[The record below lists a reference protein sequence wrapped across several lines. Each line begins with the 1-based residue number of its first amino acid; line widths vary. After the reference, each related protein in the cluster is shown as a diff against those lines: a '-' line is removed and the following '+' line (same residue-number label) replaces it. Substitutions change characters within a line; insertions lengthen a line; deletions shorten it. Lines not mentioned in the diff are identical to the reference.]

1 MSRTCSHLSGK
12 KLLFYATLGTE
23 GADSM
28 VLGGEEKSH
37 VIQKSHQMWPK
48 MRLPAYLLSLQGAR
62 WVQRHQALPE
72 HLVCLL
78 HQQGQGL
85 PGAQQVPEDKHKRSG
100 IRFPP
105 SLGESTGLV
114 CKGSGLRNVSGLG
127 QEGHSVGHGGQRQ
140 KQLKR
145 KRWLGTQVIQ
155 AGRGG
160 CVRSPQ
166 SYFVP
171 FSRSNRRGPGVGND

>member
-28 VLGGEEKSH
+28 VLGEEEKSH

-48 MRLPAYLLSLQGAR
+48 TRLPAYLLSLQGVR
-62 WVQRHQALPE
+62 WVQHHQALPE
-72 HLVCLL
+72 HLVFLL

-105 SLGESTGLV
+105 SPGESTGLV

-127 QEGHSVGHGGQRQ
+127 QEGHRGQRQ

-145 KRWLGTQVIQ
+145 KMAWH
-155 AGRGG
+155 
-160 CVRSPQ
+160 S
-166 SYFVP
+166 SY
-171 FSRSNRRGPGVGND
+171 SNRERRLCQVSSILFCSLLQEQQERAWDGK